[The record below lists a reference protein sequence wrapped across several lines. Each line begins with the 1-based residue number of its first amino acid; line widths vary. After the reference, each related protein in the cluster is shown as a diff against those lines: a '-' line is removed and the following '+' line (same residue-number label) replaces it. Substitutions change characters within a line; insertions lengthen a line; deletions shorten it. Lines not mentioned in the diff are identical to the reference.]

1 VYKADDDID
10 NPFLRLNIEE
20 MPFGEEPI
28 DSLQI
33 LYNQF
38 LGANDFALDDKL
50 QLYPNPV
57 AKQFT
62 LKYEP
67 GVLIKNL
74 SISDMQG
81 KIILQPK
88 IEALNQGA
96 ITISTSSLIKG
107 IYFLQVATVKG
118 IQTIKFVKQ

>member
-67 GVLIKNL
+67 GVLIKNI

>member
-38 LGANDFALDDKL
+38 LGANDFALQDKL